1 MRKFFL
7 SDKFKDNLKNAIYFL
22 RSHKQQNINTLLKPL
37 EIMVSNPSEFDEN
50 CQCNIEWIGSQFL
63 SEISRIPN
71 SNNEELN
78 IIIDDLY
85 SIVYRFLLE
94 FDLSTNFDLSGELT
108 NFISYCQDNIGS
120 FSSGT

>member
-1 MRKFFL
+1 
-7 SDKFKDNLKNAIYFL
+7 
-22 RSHKQQNINTLLKPL
+22 
-37 EIMVSNPSEFDEN
+37 MVSNPSEFDEN

-85 SIVYRFLLE
+85 SIVYRFLWRCCITE
-94 FDLSTNFDLSGELT
+94 TSHKSKR
-108 NFISYCQDNIGS
+108 
-120 FSSGT
+120 